1 MLTWIN
7 AGEMSVNYNILNYR
21 NMLVFFKRRD
31 MNIRRP
37 SHLKEDLVIAFLAVL
52 AITIVMV
59 L

>member
-1 MLTWIN
+1 
-7 AGEMSVNYNILNYR
+7 MSVNYNILNYR

-31 MNIRRP
+31 MSIRRP
-37 SHLKEDLVIAFLAVL
+37 SHLKEDLVIAFLTVL